1 MAVLVGNGT
10 ATPVIGSETTV
21 ATIAP
26 GVPLDNISVYFV
38 GGTGGGGGPLL
49 LRLYAEVG
57 GFQTL
62 VAIKQAVG
70 SNLPSIIAWDT
81 GLGPLAGGGGGGR
94 GGGNAE
100 AQSNQI
106 HAGGTNYTVTVE
118 DLSNTPAP
126 FSSPRLPVTITVAGV
141 DQFDTVA
148 DAEFGATFALAP
160 GATGTLTVFPGFAQL
175 MDVAIDQ
182 TNILPFVT
190 VKVTA
195 DCGGGSVIGALV
207 ASAQMSGTDSTIG
220 EVFSELKLPVA
231 TEYFVSMTNNSQQA
245 INITL
250 TGVTSSVTAAGGGG
264 PVVLV
269 GNVNGPSNANRWT
282 SLVTPPNT
290 NAAPVTTIP
299 EVGTVPGDG
308 WWYVPVTSI
317 GAAANRTV
325 NLPIAPTAGEVVVIT
340 DESGFLTGANTISV
354 TSPVDIEGAP
364 SPFVMNAAYP
374 SPDGS
379 ICLQFDGTAWFIFAD
394 FAGTAGSSAVVHGI
408 EAVNRNVLAAE
419 FVPAT
424 GEWYVGI
431 SALAGNV
438 TVTLQDTMP
447 SGSKVTIKDEDG
459 SLLNFSVSVVG
470 STGKTLDGQATFV
483 MNTGAPGPFGAR
495 TFQMNFNAPTE
506 WSLVDIEPNFISN
519 GTVGATAYA
528 SLGVFPIGPGTEAA
542 LWTLPN
548 GVARS
553 ATNYLVR
560 GGDGDAYINAFDG
573 AGFVRI
579 AFVGNTFHL
588 FTEKGL
594 QINDNVPD
602 FGTGDGVL
610 GMTVSNAVPI
620 TNPGGMVQYVDPADG
635 STKIRGSLGD
645 ITIIAI
651 P

>member
-1 MAVLVGNGT
+1 MAVLSNTGT
-10 ATPVIGSETTV
+10 QTPVIGSETTV

-182 TNILPFVT
+182 TNIPPSVT

-250 TGVTSSVTAAGGGG
+250 TGVTSSVAVTGGAA
-264 PVVLV
+264 VVTLT

-282 SLVTPPNT
+282 SLVLANT
-290 NAAPVTTIP
+290 FAAPATVIP
-299 EVGTVPGDG
+299 AVGLVPGDG
-308 WWYVPVTSI
+308 WWYVAVT
-317 GAAANRTV
+317 GAASNRTV
-325 NLPIAPTAGEVVVIT
+325 TLPVAPTAGEVVVVT
-340 DESGFLTGANTISV
+340 DENAVLATNSITVNGNGNNVQGFAAFPMS
-354 TSPVDIEGAP
+354 S
-364 SPFVMNAAYP
+364 AYP
-374 SPDGS
+374 GSDGS
-379 ICLQFDGTAWFIFAD
+379 IALQFDGTAWYIFAD
-394 FAGTAGSSAVVHGI
+394 YDANATSAITLAGNANGPSGANSVETFGI
-408 EAVNRNVLAAE
+408 ESVNANVTSAQ
-419 FVPAT
+419 FTPI
-424 GEWYVGI
+424 GKGMWYVGF
-431 SALAGNV
+431 SGLTGP
-438 TVTLQDTMP
+438 VTLTLLDTMP
-447 SGSKVTIKDEDG
+447 AGSQVIVKDEDG
-459 SLLNFSVSVVG
+459 SLAAWTITVQG
-470 STGKTLDGQATFV
+470 STGKTIDGGATFV
-483 MNTGAPGPFGAR
+483 MNGATPGPFGSN
-495 TFQMNFNAPTE
+495 TFLMNFNAPTE
-506 WSLVDIEPNFISN
+506 WVVI
-519 GTVGATAYA
+519 
-528 SLGVFPIGPGTEAA
+528 
-542 LWTLPN
+542 
-548 GVARS
+548 
-553 ATNYLVR
+553 
-560 GGDGDAYINAFDG
+560 
-573 AGFVRI
+573 
-579 AFVGNTFHL
+579 
-588 FTEKGL
+588 
-594 QINDNVPD
+594 
-602 FGTGDGVL
+602 
-610 GMTVSNAVPI
+610 
-620 TNPGGMVQYVDPADG
+620 
-635 STKIRGSLGD
+635 
-645 ITIIAI
+645 
-651 P
+651 

>member
-1 MAVLVGNGT
+1 MAVLSNTGT
-10 ATPVIGSETTV
+10 QTPVIGSETTV

-182 TNILPFVT
+182 TNIPPSVT

-250 TGVTSSVTAAGGGG
+250 TGVTSSVAVTGGAA
-264 PVVLV
+264 VVTLT

-282 SLVTPPNT
+282 SLVLANT
-290 NAAPVTTIP
+290 FAAPATVIP
-299 EVGTVPGDG
+299 AVGLVPGDG
-308 WWYVPVTSI
+308 WWYVAVT
-317 GAAANRTV
+317 GAASNRTV
-325 NLPIAPTAGEVVVIT
+325 TLPVAPTAGEVVVVT
-340 DESGFLTGANTISV
+340 DESGVLVTNTITV
-354 TSPVDIEGAP
+354 AGNGNNVEGVAN
-364 SPFVMNAAYP
+364 FVMNAAYP
-374 SPDGS
+374 GTNGS

-394 FAGTAGSSAVVHGI
+394 YAFNAPPVAHGI

-419 FVPAT
+419 FVPAS

-431 SALAGNV
+431 SGLMGDV
-438 TVTLQDTMP
+438 TVTIPDTMP
-447 SGSKVTIKDEDG
+447 SGSEVIVKDEDG
-459 SLLNFSVSVVG
+459 SLAAWTITVVG
-470 STGKTLDGQATFV
+470 STGKTTDGAGNTPFV
-483 MNTGAPGPFGAR
+483 MTGATPGPFGSN
-495 TFQMNFNAPTE
+495 TFLMNFAAPTE
-506 WSLVDIEPNFISN
+506 W
-519 GTVGATAYA
+519 
-528 SLGVFPIGPGTEAA
+528 
-542 LWTLPN
+542 
-548 GVARS
+548 
-553 ATNYLVR
+553 
-560 GGDGDAYINAFDG
+560 
-573 AGFVRI
+573 
-579 AFVGNTFHL
+579 
-588 FTEKGL
+588 
-594 QINDNVPD
+594 
-602 FGTGDGVL
+602 
-610 GMTVSNAVPI
+610 AV
-620 TNPGGMVQYVDPADG
+620 V
-635 STKIRGSLGD
+635 
-645 ITIIAI
+645 
-651 P
+651 

>member
-1 MAVLVGNGT
+1 MAVLSNTGT
-10 ATPVIGSETTV
+10 QTPVIGSETTV

-182 TNILPFVT
+182 TNIPPFVT

-250 TGVTSSVTAAGGGG
+250 TGVTSSVAVTGGAA
-264 PVVLV
+264 VVTLT

-282 SLVTPPNT
+282 SLVLLNT
-290 NAAPVTTIP
+290 FAAPATVIP
-299 EVGTVPGDG
+299 FAGTVPGDG
-308 WWYVPVTSI
+308 WWQVSCI
-317 GAAANRTV
+317 GVASNRTV
-325 NLPIAPTAGEVVVIT
+325 TLPAAPAAGEVVVVT
-340 DESGFLTGANTISV
+340 DENAILATNTITVMGSGNNV
-354 TSPVDIEGAP
+354 EGVAN
-364 SPFVMNAAYP
+364 FVMNDTYP
-374 SPDGS
+374 GPDGS
-379 ICLQFDGTAWFIFAD
+379 DCFVFDGTQWVIFAD
-394 FAGTAGSSAVVHGI
+394 YDFNAAGGVELDGNTVGPNTANHLQTFGI
-408 EAVNRNVLAAE
+408 ESVNANVIAAQ
-419 FVPAT
+419 FVPIT
-424 GEWYVGI
+424 EGLWYVGI
-431 SALAGNV
+431 SGLTGPV
-438 TVTLQDTMP
+438 TVTLPDTMS
-447 SGSKVTIKDEDG
+447 SGSQVIVKDEDG
-459 SLLNFSVSVVG
+459 SLASWTITVQG
-470 STGKTLDGQATFV
+470 STGKTLDGGATFV
-483 MNTGAPGPFGAR
+483 MNGAAPGPFGSN
-495 TFQMNFNAPTE
+495 TFLMNFHAPTE
-506 WSLVDIEPNFISN
+506 W
-519 GTVGATAYA
+519 
-528 SLGVFPIGPGTEAA
+528 
-542 LWTLPN
+542 
-548 GVARS
+548 
-553 ATNYLVR
+553 
-560 GGDGDAYINAFDG
+560 
-573 AGFVRI
+573 
-579 AFVGNTFHL
+579 
-588 FTEKGL
+588 
-594 QINDNVPD
+594 
-602 FGTGDGVL
+602 
-610 GMTVSNAVPI
+610 AV
-620 TNPGGMVQYVDPADG
+620 V
-635 STKIRGSLGD
+635 
-645 ITIIAI
+645 
-651 P
+651 